1 MKPYLIILT
10 TSIIYAIIRAF
21 HDSHI
26 SNGKWKIWAF
36 VEGVFAAALTSGL
49 LVWRTEIQWWY
60 IFVLGPLFA
69 FYFWLVFD
77 CAQGYMRTKNI
88 LHLGELGF
96 DAKMRETFLYD
107 APIWGWENTGAIRLI
122 MVKCLWLLLLT
133 GIYFSLLNT
142 Y

>member
-60 IFVLGPLFA
+60 IFLLGPLFA

-77 CAQGYMRTKNI
+77 CVVGYLFSRSI
-88 LHLGELGF
+88 LYLGTSGF
-96 DAKMRETFLYD
+96 DMKMRWSFLYNK
-107 APIWGWENTGAIRLI
+107 PIFGWKETGAIRQI
-122 MVKCLWLLLLT
+122 FFKCFWITLLT
-133 GIYFSLLNT
+133 LIYNSLL
-142 Y
+142 